1 MIKFYCF
8 LEGLHYHSRCP
19 VCRKQMEVNDRDLVA
34 RLEYP
39 LGHPYQKF
47 AFHIGK
53 SSDDIMYLDPHT
65 EEVEIEF
72 TRNREDY
79 ALGSHGT
86 FKPYG
91 YSGQIYTHST
101 YDGMFYHALT
111 LNCNSCCQ
119 YHYTLQLHTDLTER
133 RLVGTYLNSE
143 SINVVDGE
151 QVHEIKNI
159 YSTEKTEYACFPKDG
174 SSKKQSMPLIP
185 LNISDPKETVARIK
199 KLLIFS

>member
-8 LEGLHYHSRCP
+8 LAGLHYHSKCP
-19 VCRKQMEVNDRDLVA
+19 LCNKQMEVNDRDLVC

-39 LGHPYQKF
+39 GGHPYQKF

-53 SSDDIMYLDPHT
+53 SSDDVMYLDPHT
-65 EEVEIEF
+65 EEVQIEF
-72 TRNREDY
+72 SRHNDY
-79 ALGSHGT
+79 NMKT
-86 FKPYG
+86 NG
-91 YSGQIYTHST
+91 YSGQIYQHST

-111 LNCNSCCQ
+111 INCNSCCR
-119 YHYTLQLHTDLTER
+119 YHYTLQLHSDLTER

-143 SINVVDGE
+143 SINMEENGL
-151 QVHEIKNI
+151 VHEVKNI

-174 SSKKQSMPLIP
+174 SSKRQSMPLIP
-185 LNISDPKETVARIK
+185 LNLTDPKETIARIR